1 MQTRA
6 ARAQQTHLGT
16 PTQQVSTNTA
26 PQGLYSSGE
35 AHILSHND
43 GMAAISTYT
52 ISPRWYGSNKHMQ
65 IPFPKDGMA
74 AISTDTV
81 PQRRYGSGRHKYRPP
96 TTVRQQRTRSDS
108 TSKID
113 GDAVIPERAMQA
125 PICHAKA
132 RSERVRSEQ

>member
-6 ARAQQTHLGT
+6 ARAQKTHVGK
-16 PTQQVSTNTA
+16 PTQHVSTNTA
-26 PQGLYSSGE
+26 PAQGLYNGGE
-35 AHILSHND
+35 AHIPSHND
-43 GMAAISTYT
+43 GMAAL
-52 ISPRWYGSNKHMQ
+52 
-65 IPFPKDGMA
+65 
-74 AISTDTV
+74 STDTV

-125 PICHAKA
+125 PICHANA
-132 RSERVRSEQ
+132 RSEGERSEQYSQGGSGGKRSVKPTEQD